1 MKTTAEILDILRDFK
16 AHYAE
21 KYGIITLGLFGSAAR
36 GEHDENSDID
46 ICIKLQEP
54 NYFIILDIK
63 EDLEKILSTKVDVIS
78 LGAIMRNFFR
88 KSLEQDAI
96 YIKRKNS
103 RNVTIRG
110 RTRIFHRKNHE
121 TSKFTS

>member
-36 GEHDENSDID
+36 GEHDETSDID

-54 NYFIILDIK
+54 NYFTIQDIK
-63 EDLEKILSTKVDVIS
+63 EKIFRTKVDIIS
-78 LGAIMRNFFR
+78 LGAIMRNFFK
-88 KSLEQDAI
+88 KSLEEDAI
-96 YIKRKNS
+96 YI
-103 RNVTIRG
+103 
-110 RTRIFHRKNHE
+110 
-121 TSKFTS
+121 

>member
-36 GEHDENSDID
+36 GEHDETSDID

-54 NYFIILDIK
+54 YDTGHK
-63 EDLEKILSTKVDVIS
+63 
-78 LGAIMRNFFR
+78 GRFR
-88 KSLEQDAI
+88 KNIPYKSGHHL
-96 YIKRKNS
+96 
-103 RNVTIRG
+103 TRG
-110 RTRIFHRKNHE
+110 YHAQFFQE
-121 TSKFTS
+121 KFRRRCDLYLKKK

>member
-1 MKTTAEILDILRDFK
+1 MIRRPPRS
-16 AHYAE
+16 
-21 KYGIITLGLFGSAAR
+21 TLSPSSAASDVYKR
-36 GEHDENSDID
+36 QGEHDENSDID

-96 YIKRKNS
+96 YI
-103 RNVTIRG
+103 
-110 RTRIFHRKNHE
+110 
-121 TSKFTS
+121 

>member
-1 MKTTAEILDILRDFK
+1 MRNVIEQMVHAGGKEDSAERT
-16 AHYAE
+16 E
-21 KYGIITLGLFGSAAR
+21 KSTVGFVAR

-96 YIKRKNS
+96 YI
-103 RNVTIRG
+103 
-110 RTRIFHRKNHE
+110 
-121 TSKFTS
+121 

>member
-46 ICIKLQEP
+46 ITGHKGRFRKDTQYQSGC
-54 NYFIILDIK
+54 YFIRCYH
-63 EDLEKILSTKVDVIS
+63 
-78 LGAIMRNFFR
+78 A
-88 KSLEQDAI
+88 
-96 YIKRKNS
+96 
-103 RNVTIRG
+103 
-110 RTRIFHRKNHE
+110 
-121 TSKFTS
+121 

>member
-36 GEHDENSDID
+36 GEHDETSDID

-54 NYFIILDIK
+54 NYFTIQDIK
-63 EDLEKILSTKVDVIS
+63 EDLENIPYKSGHHLTR
-78 LGAIMRNFFR
+78 GYHAQFFQ
-88 KSLEQDAI
+88 E
-96 YIKRKNS
+96 
-103 RNVTIRG
+103 
-110 RTRIFHRKNHE
+110 
-121 TSKFTS
+121 KFRRRCDLYLKKK